1 MSSFVLG
8 IDPGLNGALALFNG
22 EHVEI
27 IDMPC
32 VERSVNGKSKRQV
45 DLYQLGNCLDL
56 NRNRIRRAVIEQVT
70 SSPQM
75 GVASAFSFGFSAGA
89 VQAAVAANA
98 IPTNLVRPQEWK
110 SSFGLMRQ
118 PKDASRG
125 AASRLC
131 PAYSQLWPLK
141 KHDGRAEALL
151 LAVYGF
157 RFLN

>member
-45 DLYQLGNCLDL
+45 DLYQLGNWLDL

-75 GVASAFSFGFSAGA
+75 GVASAFRNNLLTKSGA
-89 VQAAVAANA
+89 RVGIDANGMVVGSEARLIVQ
-98 IPTNLVRPQEWK
+98 
-110 SSFGLMRQ
+110 
-118 PKDASRG
+118 
-125 AASRLC
+125 
-131 PAYSQLWPLK
+131 
-141 KHDGRAEALL
+141 
-151 LAVYGF
+151 
-157 RFLN
+157 